1 MIKEMIKL
9 ENWNEITKGLY
20 RYVVAACCCYEIHIM
35 YHAHDTDVLTAK
47 AQLYI
52 AGDWRSVKG
61 GGYFFERE
69 LLLTGPLS
77 ECLEKA
83 VKDEEVM
90 RG

>member
-1 MIKEMIKL
+1 MIKL

-20 RYVVAACCCYEIHIM
+20 RYVVAAGCCYEIHIM
-35 YHAHDTDVLTAK
+35 SHAQDTDVLTAN

-61 GGYFFERE
+61 GCHFFERE
-69 LLLTGPLS
+69 LLFTGPLF

-83 VKDEEVM
+83 VKDEEGM